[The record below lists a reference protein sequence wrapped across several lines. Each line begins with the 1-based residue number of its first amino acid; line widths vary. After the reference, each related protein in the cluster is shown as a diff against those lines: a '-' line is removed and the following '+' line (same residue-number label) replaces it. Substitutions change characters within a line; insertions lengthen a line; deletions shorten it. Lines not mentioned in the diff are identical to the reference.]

1 MLDISAVLE
10 EIKAS
15 PYEEIIVHAPHSG
28 EISFPD
34 ELQPGAVLSGPGGV
48 WKEKPGSL
56 LATITRERNPQP
68 IRSPERGEL
77 VSLHR
82 ELHGTFVQAGTELLR
97 LRHFLSR
104 EEVVQLI
111 LKKALYLFLAPER
124 AKYYFIPATD
134 IKIKV
139 AGPKA
144 VSVRDGEELFI
155 MSRMKRETP
164 LRYSGPEGV
173 IYAVYFAHTQNI
185 EAGQPLIGVC
195 PPDMVEQVEEVVVRV
210 QTEWKE
216 WV

>member
-15 PYEEIIVHAPHSG
+15 PYEEIIISAPYSG
-28 EISFPD
+28 EVSFPENLRAGD
-34 ELQPGAVLSGPGGV
+34 LLSGPSGT
-48 WKEKPGSL
+48 WKEKRGTL
-56 LATITRERNPQP
+56 LATINRERNPQP
-68 IRSPERGEL
+68 ILSPEKGEL
-77 VSLHR
+77 VSMCS

-104 EEVVQLI
+104 EEVVDLI
-111 LKKALYLFLAPER
+111 LKQALHLFRAPER
-124 AKYYFIPATD
+124 AKYYFIPAVE
-134 IKIKV
+134 IKV
-139 AGPKA
+139 KVSGPRV

-155 MSRMKRETP
+155 MSRMKREAP

-173 IYAVYFAHTQNI
+173 IYALYFRHNQNI

-195 PPDMVEQVEEVVVRV
+195 PPTMVEQVEEVVMRV

-216 WV
+216 RG